1 MSSSSSSSSS
11 STINKPYGSW
21 GSSITSKAITAG
33 SVKLGPLYYFNNT
46 LYWLEGRPR
55 EGGRNV
61 LCRYHPPPS
70 SLTDDDNYN
79 DDEVAGNSSISDV
92 TPPTANVRS
101 RVHEYGGGA
110 VIFGNHDNDS
120 DIYYTEFTTQQ
131 LCRLVNDDSSSSIPI
146 TGVNGTTAPPSTNDY
161 RYADGV
167 LSSNGKYIYC
177 IREDH
182 TIPTN
187 VINEIVC
194 IDINPPPPSSSSGG
208 GGGTTTGKTTIVAT
222 GNDFYSHPRL
232 SPNDDNQLIYI
243 TWNHPAMPWDDTELR
258 KIDNLSLILSEEE
271 EDEEKEKKL
280 ILTKYHTLI
289 AGNVDNNDDDQEEG
303 TSILQPSFHPITGEL
318 YYISDESGYYNIYKQ
333 RQRQTNNNDNEG
345 VSVLPMSYDFGGPS
359 PGWVLGQQGYTFMT
373 DGRLVAQYS
382 KDGKSI
388 LVIANVMTED
398 DNNNGAATNICEYIG
413 GEDDDILPI
422 TFGGIVTST
431 TNNDGSIYFLGG
443 SPSTPTS
450 IYRWDSANPTLP
462 ARIVKCSS
470 NVQFSSSIISTPR
483 RIEFPTSDNKTAFG
497 YYYPPRND
505 GYACTADDDDDDD
518 VKPLPPL
525 LVKAHGGPTSC
536 TSCSY
541 NAAIQ
546 YWTSRGFAIL
556 DVDYGGSTGYGR
568 NYRRRLYKNWGIVD
582 VDDVCNGATYL
593 VNQGLVDANRL
604 CIDGGS
610 AGGYTTL
617 CALAY
622 RTVFKAG
629 TSLYGIGDLTLLAG
643 DTHKF
648 ESHYLDGLVG
658 KYPNEKQLYKDRS
671 PIESIDTLSCP
682 ILLLQGVED
691 KVVPPN
697 QAMAMYEALLKKG
710 IPTCLK
716 LYEGEQHGFRKA
728 ENIEDAL
735 DSELAFYGKVFGIM
749 DIPGV
754 IELKVDNL

>member
-1 MSSSSSSSSS
+1 MD
-11 STINKPYGSW
+11 G
-21 GSSITSKAITAG
+21 
-33 SVKLGPLYYFNNT
+33 
-46 LYWLEGRPR
+46 
-55 EGGRNV
+55 
-61 LCRYHPPPS
+61 
-70 SLTDDDNYN
+70 
-79 DDEVAGNSSISDV
+79 
-92 TPPTANVRS
+92 
-101 RVHEYGGGA
+101 
-110 VIFGNHDNDS
+110 
-120 DIYYTEFTTQQ
+120 
-131 LCRLVNDDSSSSIPI
+131 SSIPI
-146 TGVNGTTAPPSTNDY
+146 TGDNNDTIPNKY

-182 TIPTN
+182 TNPNN

-194 IDINPPPPSSSSGG
+194 IDITPNGG
-208 GGGTTTGKTTIVAT
+208 GVTSKTTIIAT

-232 SPNDDNQLIYI
+232 SPHNNNQLIYV
-243 TWNHPAMPWDDTELR
+243 TWNHPNMPWDNTELR
-258 KIDNLSLILSEEE
+258 IIDNLSLLLKSNEEV
-271 EDEEKEKKL
+271 DTKL
-280 ILTKYHTLI
+280 LTLTKYHTLI
-289 AGNVDNNDDDQEEG
+289 AGNIDNNNNDDNNQEG

-318 YYISDESGYYNIYKQ
+318 YYISDKSGYYNIYKQ
-333 RQRQTNNNDNEG
+333 TNNSVEE
-345 VSVLPMSYDFGGPS
+345 VSILPMSYDFGGPS

-398 DNNNGAATNICEYIG
+398 TNNGAVATNICEYIG
-413 GEDDDILPI
+413 GEDGNNILPI
-422 TFGGIVTST
+422 MFGGIVTST
-431 TNNDGSIYFLGG
+431 STTDDGSIYFLGG
-443 SPSTPTS
+443 SPNIPTS
-450 IYRWDSANPTLP
+450 IYQWDSTTPQLP
-462 ARIVKCSS
+462 AKIIKCSS
-470 NVQFSSSIISTPR
+470 NIQFSSSIISTPR
-483 RIEFPTSDNKTAFG
+483 QIEFPTSNNKTAFG

-505 GYACTADDDDDDD
+505 GYVCTADDDDD
-518 VKPLPPL
+518 VKLLPPL

-568 NYRRRLYKNWGIVD
+568 NYRQRLYKHWGIVD

-593 VNQGLVDANRL
+593 VNQGLVDATRL

-622 RTVFKAG
+622 RNVFKAG

-658 KYPNEKQLYKDRS
+658 KYPDEKQLYKDRS
-671 PIESIDTLSCP
+671 PIDSIDTLSCP

-697 QAMAMYEALLKKG
+697 QAVAMYDALLKKG

>member
-1 MSSSSSSSSS
+1 M
-11 STINKPYGSW
+11 
-21 GSSITSKAITAG
+21 
-33 SVKLGPLYYFNNT
+33 GPLYYFNNT
-46 LYWLEGRPR
+46 VYWLEGRPR

-61 LCRYHPPPS
+61 LCRYHPHPPPS
-70 SLTDDDNYN
+70 SDNNN
-79 DDEVAGNSSISDV
+79 DNNDEVAGSSRISDV

-110 VIFGNHDNDS
+110 VIFGSGGNNGRKDNHDGG

-131 LCRLVNDDSSSSIPI
+131 ICRLVDEDCGSIPI
-146 TGVNGTTAPPSTNDY
+146 TIAAGDDDTTSSSTTTTNNNY

-194 IDINPPPPSSSSGG
+194 IDIDSSSSSISGG
-208 GGGTTTGKTTIVAT
+208 GGTTGKTTIIAT

-232 SPNDDNQLIYI
+232 SPNDNNQLIYI
-243 TWNHPAMPWDDTELR
+243 TWNHPAMPWDNTELR
-258 KIDNLSLILSEEE
+258 KIDNLSSLLSEEE
-271 EDEEKEKKL
+271 DDEKKEKKL
-280 ILTKYHTLI
+280 SLTKYHTLI
-289 AGNVDNNDDDQEEG
+289 AGNIDNNDDDDQEG

-333 RQRQTNNNDNEG
+333 RQTNNNNNNNNKG

-388 LVIANVMTED
+388 LVIANVMTKD
-398 DNNNGAATNICEYIG
+398 DNNDGAATNICEYIG
-413 GEDDDILPI
+413 GRDDNILPI
-422 TFGGIVTST
+422 TFGGIVTSTT

-450 IYRWDSANPTLP
+450 IYRWDSTNPTLP
-462 ARIVKCSS
+462 ARIIKCSS

-483 RIEFPTSDNKTAFG
+483 RIEFPTSNNKTAFG

-505 GYACTADDDDDDD
+505 GYACTADDDDD
-518 VKPLPPL
+518 VKSLPPL

-546 YWTSRGFAIL
+546 SWL
-556 DVDYGGSTGYGR
+556 
-568 NYRRRLYKNWGIVD
+568 
-582 VDDVCNGATYL
+582 CNT
-593 VNQGLVDANRL
+593 
-604 CIDGGS
+604 
-610 AGGYTTL
+610 
-617 CALAY
+617 
-622 RTVFKAG
+622 
-629 TSLYGIGDLTLLAG
+629 
-643 DTHKF
+643 
-648 ESHYLDGLVG
+648 
-658 KYPNEKQLYKDRS
+658 
-671 PIESIDTLSCP
+671 
-682 ILLLQGVED
+682 
-691 KVVPPN
+691 
-697 QAMAMYEALLKKG
+697 
-710 IPTCLK
+710 
-716 LYEGEQHGFRKA
+716 
-728 ENIEDAL
+728 
-735 DSELAFYGKVFGIM
+735 
-749 DIPGV
+749 
-754 IELKVDNL
+754 

>member
-1 MSSSSSSSSS
+1 M
-11 STINKPYGSW
+11 
-21 GSSITSKAITAG
+21 
-33 SVKLGPLYYFNNT
+33 
-46 LYWLEGRPR
+46 
-55 EGGRNV
+55 
-61 LCRYHPPPS
+61 CRYHPHPPS
-70 SLTDDDNYN
+70 SSDNDSN
-79 DDEVAGNSSISDV
+79 DDVAGSSRIGDV

-110 VIFGNHDNDS
+110 VIFGNHDGS
-120 DIYYTEFTTQQ
+120 DIYYTEFTTQR
-131 LCRLVNDDSSSSIPI
+131 LCRLVDEDRGSIPI
-146 TGVNGTTAPPSTNDY
+146 TIAAGDDDTTSSSTTTTNNNY

-194 IDINPPPPSSSSGG
+194 IDINPSSSSISGG
-208 GGGTTTGKTTIVAT
+208 GGTTGKTTIIAT

-232 SPNDDNQLIYI
+232 SPNDNNQLIYI

-258 KIDNLSLILSEEE
+258 KIDNLSLLLSEEDD
-271 EDEEKEKKL
+271 DEEEKVKKL
-280 ILTKYHTLI
+280 SLTKYHTLI
-289 AGNVDNNDDDQEEG
+289 AGNIDNNDDNQEG

-318 YYISDESGYYNIYKQ
+318 YYISDVSGYYNIYKQ
-333 RQRQTNNNDNEG
+333 QTNNNNNKE
-345 VSVLPMSYDFGGPS
+345 VSILPMSCDFGGPS

-388 LVIANVMTED
+388 LVIANVMTKD
-398 DNNNGAATNICEYIG
+398 DNNDGAATNICAYIG
-413 GEDDDILPI
+413 GREDDDILPI

-462 ARIVKCSS
+462 ARIIKCSS
-470 NVQFSSSIISTPR
+470 NVQFSSSVISTPR
-483 RIEFPTSDNKTAFG
+483 RIEFPTSNNKTAFG

-505 GYACTADDDDDDD
+505 GYACTADDDDDV
-518 VKPLPPL
+518 VKPLLPPL

-568 NYRRRLYKNWGIVD
+568 NYRRRLCKNWGIVD
-582 VDDVCNGATYL
+582 VDDVCNGAAYL

-648 ESHYLDGLVG
+648 ESRYLDGLVG

-697 QAMAMYEALLKKG
+697 QAVAMYEALLKKE